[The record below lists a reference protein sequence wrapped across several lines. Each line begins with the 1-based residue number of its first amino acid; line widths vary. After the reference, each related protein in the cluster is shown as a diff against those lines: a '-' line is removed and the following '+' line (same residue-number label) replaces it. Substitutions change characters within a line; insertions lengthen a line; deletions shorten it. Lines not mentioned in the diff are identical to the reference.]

1 MGIGKQLALLIHDP
15 DHQNAKQVLS
25 VLIWHKTQNKK
36 MMHYLNKQN
45 FCVSYM
51 DLGKQSKKL
60 ENNVLMERV
69 VLHPYWRE
77 SLHIAAAIMSM
88 RNPTPYPCLLANSN
102 LFQPSVQESTCCFN
116 DAAMCKS
123 VEKSHPGLN
132 EGISPCSIG
141 KLKAHPRS
149 LIL

>member
-69 VLHPYWRE
+69 VLYPY
-77 SLHIAAAIMSM
+77 
-88 RNPTPYPCLLANSN
+88 
-102 LFQPSVQESTCCFN
+102 
-116 DAAMCKS
+116 
-123 VEKSHPGLN
+123 
-132 EGISPCSIG
+132 
-141 KLKAHPRS
+141 
-149 LIL
+149 